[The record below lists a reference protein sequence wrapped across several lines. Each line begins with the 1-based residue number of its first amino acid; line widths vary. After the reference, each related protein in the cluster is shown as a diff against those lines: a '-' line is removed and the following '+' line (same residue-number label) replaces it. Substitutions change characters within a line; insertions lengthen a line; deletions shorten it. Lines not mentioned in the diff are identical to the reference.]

1 VRKQEISS
9 FTPRDRV
16 NYAVS
21 NTRLNIDAENKMIS
35 LEIDID
41 TEVCSVMEYFEIFL
55 TKMLMC
61 RRAAQYLGCEFALM
75 VNNNRLL

>member
-1 VRKQEISS
+1 
-9 FTPRDRV
+9 
-16 NYAVS
+16 
-21 NTRLNIDAENKMIS
+21 MIS

>member
-1 VRKQEISS
+1 MVPIPK
-9 FTPRDRV
+9 
-16 NYAVS
+16 AAG
-21 NTRLNIDAENKMIS
+21 LNIDAENKMIS